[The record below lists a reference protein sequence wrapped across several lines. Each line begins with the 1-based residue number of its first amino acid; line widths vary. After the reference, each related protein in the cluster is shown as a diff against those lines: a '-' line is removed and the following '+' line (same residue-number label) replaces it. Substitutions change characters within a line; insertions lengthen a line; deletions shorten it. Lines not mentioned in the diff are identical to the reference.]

1 MAKIERGVERLL
13 ALRSPQFRENAWG
26 YQFPTQSRVFFYDRY
41 APSTVATVW
50 AAHALL
56 DSAQRLGSQELVA
69 EAESAVRFLL
79 DQVPQTED
87 APGAFFGYLVGD
99 RSPIHNSNLHACAL
113 VARVGALTGDERLLE
128 TAASGVEWSLARQRP
143 DGSWPYG
150 ERPNLR
156 WVDGFHTGYV
166 LDALGQCRDANVPCD
181 IDGAWARGLAYYREQ
196 MFLADGTPKYYS
208 SETFPIDSSCVAQ
221 AIQTFALA
229 SERVEDALE
238 HAWKVLDWA
247 LAHMRRRDG
256 LFIFQRR
263 RFWSNR
269 TPHMRWSQAAMLL
282 AMAHLWRAES
292 RVQTMAAPAVHR
304 PA

>member
-1 MAKIERGVERLL
+1 MAR
-13 ALRSPQFRENAWG
+13 RS
-26 YQFPTQSRVFFYDRY
+26 T
-41 APSTVATVW
+41 
-50 AAHALL
+50 
-56 DSAQRLGSQELVA
+56 
-69 EAESAVRFLL
+69 
-79 DQVPQTED
+79 
-87 APGAFFGYLVGD
+87 
-99 RSPIHNSNLHACAL
+99 
-113 VARVGALTGDERLLE
+113 
-128 TAASGVEWSLARQRP
+128 TA
-143 DGSWPYG
+143 
-150 ERPNLR
+150 
-156 WVDGFHTGYV
+156 
-166 LDALGQCRDANVPCD
+166 
-181 IDGAWARGLAYYREQ
+181 
-196 MFLADGTPKYYS
+196 

-292 RVQTMAAPAVHR
+292 RVQTAAAPAVHR